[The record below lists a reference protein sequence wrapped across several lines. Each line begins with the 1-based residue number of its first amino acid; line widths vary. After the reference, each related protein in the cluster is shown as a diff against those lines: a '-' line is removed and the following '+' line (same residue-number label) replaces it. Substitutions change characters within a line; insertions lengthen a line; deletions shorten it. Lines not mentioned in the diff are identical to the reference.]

1 MALNHLGSKKLVLL
15 FALKRNLLV
24 EVGFCHDVVFL
35 KLEVNSKDGTHI
47 ELRFDTD
54 HAIKYLTNAFRN
66 AQP

>member
-1 MALNHLGSKKLVLL
+1 MGLNHLGSKKLVLL

-24 EVGFCHDVVFL
+24 EVGFSHDVVFL

-47 ELRFDTD
+47 ELGFDTD